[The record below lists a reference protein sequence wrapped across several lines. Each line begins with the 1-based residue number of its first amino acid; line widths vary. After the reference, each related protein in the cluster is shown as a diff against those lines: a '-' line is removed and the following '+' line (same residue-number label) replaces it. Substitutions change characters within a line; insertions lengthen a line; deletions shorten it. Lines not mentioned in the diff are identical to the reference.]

1 MSSRDGFHPDLTTP
15 STEHVHMSS
24 RTVVHHV
31 RASELSSGTAQT
43 EGMQRFAAI
52 SGGSVGSEKIW
63 MGETYVSPE
72 TVSDNH
78 HHGES
83 EAAIFVRSGNP
94 RRIPRRRPRSPHRHC
109 ARRLHLR
116 AAVRSAS
123 RRESGL
129 QSSRGDRDC
138 PQHTRGSRGESSR
151 ALCTL
156 RESDQRTR
164 SVTDAIASARV
175 LRGGSR

>member
-1 MSSRDGFHPDLTTP
+1 MSTCRHERWCTTSGLQSLAPVRHRQRACSDLP
-15 STEHVHMSS
+15 RSAVA
-24 RTVVHHV
+24 RLV
-31 RASELSSGTAQT
+31 R
-43 EGMQRFAAI
+43 R
-52 SGGSVGSEKIW
+52 
-63 MGETYVSPE
+63 
-72 TVSDNH
+72 
-78 HHGES
+78 
-83 EAAIFVRSGNP
+83 RSGWARPMFRQRRCRTTITMANP
-94 RRIPRRRPRSPHRHC
+94 KQRSSCEAETRVVFQGGVQEVRIATAPGDYISVPPYV
-109 ARRLHLR
+109 L
-116 AAVRSAS
+116 AS